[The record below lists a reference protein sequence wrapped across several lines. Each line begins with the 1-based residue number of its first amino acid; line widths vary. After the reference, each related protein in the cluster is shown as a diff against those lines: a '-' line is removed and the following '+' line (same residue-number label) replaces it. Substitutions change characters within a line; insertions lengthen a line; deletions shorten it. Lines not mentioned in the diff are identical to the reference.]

1 MSSTETICA
10 LATPSGNASVGI
22 IRISGPK
29 ALTIAKEITH
39 KSLTLRYAHFS
50 QFYDHNDE
58 VIDQGIAIYFAA
70 PNSFTGEDVVE
81 LQPHGNPYVCQQ
93 IINRLNKL
101 GARQALAGEF
111 SERAFINGKL
121 DLTQLEAIADL
132 IASGSQQA
140 AKSAVQSMQGK
151 FSEQVNDILKQL
163 IQIRTHIE
171 ASLDFA
177 EEDIETETRESVS
190 AKLTALNLQVTELFD
205 LAQKGAQLQKGYTI
219 VLTGSPNVGK
229 SSLFNAL
236 CAQDRAIVTNI
247 PGTTR
252 DVVSIDMELNGVP
265 IRLLDTAGIREHADQ
280 VEQEGIVRA
289 HSAIEM
295 ADAIIHV
302 LDGTELSA
310 EHHLESPTK
319 NEIIVINKSDLL
331 ASDFKADHAAILISA
346 KTGQGLENLRNEIG
360 RCLQIQP
367 SDQQAPF
374 SARIRHLD
382 ALRRCLEHFEKALQQ
397 ITCLSPLE
405 LAAEELR
412 VAQQIVGEITGE
424 FTPDDLLDYVFRE
437 FCIGK

>member
-1 MSSTETICA
+1 MSSSETICA
-10 LATPSGNASVGI
+10 LATPTGNASVGI
-22 IRISGPK
+22 IRLSGPR
-29 ALTIAKEITH
+29 ALEIAKLVTH
-39 KSLTLRYAHFS
+39 KNLTPRYAHFS
-50 QFYDHNDE
+50 NFFDDNGD
-58 VIDQGIAIYFAA
+58 VIDQGIAIYFPA
-70 PNSFTGEDVVE
+70 PHSFTGEEVVE

-93 IINRLNKL
+93 IINCLNKQ

-132 IASGSQQA
+132 IASGSEQA

-151 FSEQVNDILKQL
+151 FSQQVEQILSQL

-177 EEDIETETRESVS
+177 EEDIETEAREIVS
-190 AKLTALNLQVTELFD
+190 TKLIALSKQVNGLFD
-205 LAQKGAQLQKGYTI
+205 LAKKGAQLQKGFTI

-265 IRLLDTAGIREHADQ
+265 IRLLDTAGIREHAEQ
-280 VEQEGIVRA
+280 VEQQGIERA
-289 HSAIEM
+289 QSAIEM

-302 LDGTELSA
+302 FDGTVLSSQPQS
-310 EHHLESPTK
+310 EKITS
-319 NEIIVINKSDLL
+319 NEIVVVNKCDLL
-331 ASDFKADHAAILISA
+331 ADDFKPLANNILISA
-346 KTGQGLENLRNEIG
+346 KTGQGLDNLRLAMQKLLN
-360 RCLQIQP
+360 IQP

-374 SARIRHLD
+374 SARARHLD
-382 ALRRCLEHFEKALQQ
+382 ALRRCLQHFEQALEQ
-397 ITCLSPLE
+397 IKILSPLE

-412 VAQQIVGEITGE
+412 VAQQVLGEITGE

>member
-1 MSSTETICA
+1 VSTTETICA

-22 IRISGPK
+22 IRLSGPQ
-29 ALTIAKEITH
+29 ALEIAKVVTH
-39 KSLTLRYAHFS
+39 KTLTARYAHFS
-50 QFYDHNDE
+50 AFFDHNDD
-58 VIDQGIAIYFAA
+58 VIDQGIAIYFPA

-81 LQPHGNPYVCQQ
+81 LQSHGNPYICQQ
-93 IINRLNKL
+93 IINSVNKL

-132 IASGSQQA
+132 IASGSEQA

-151 FSEQVNDILKQL
+151 FSEQVKQILNQL

-177 EEDIETETRESVS
+177 EEDIETETREIVS
-190 AKLTALNLQVTELFD
+190 NKLTTLSSQVKELFD
-205 LAQKGAQLQKGYTI
+205 LAQKGAQLQKGFTI

-265 IRLLDTAGIREHADQ
+265 IRLLDTAGIREHAEQ

-289 HSAIEM
+289 QSAIEM

-302 LDGTELSA
+302 YDGTELSA
-310 EHHLESPTK
+310 EQKFERDNK

-331 ASDFKADHAAILISA
+331 TSDFEKAETTILISA
-346 KTGQGLENLRNEIG
+346 KTGQGLDSLRNEIQQL
-360 RCLQIQP
+360 LQIQP

-374 SARIRHLD
+374 SARARHLD
-382 ALRRCLEHFEKALQQ
+382 ALRRCLEHFELALQQ
-397 ITCLSPLE
+397 ITQLSPLE

-412 VAQQIVGEITGE
+412 VAQLTLGEITGE

>member
-1 MSSTETICA
+1 MSETICA
-10 LATPSGNASVGI
+10 LATPSGNASVGV
-22 IRISGPK
+22 IRISGQC
-29 ALTIAKEITH
+29 ALEIAKRVTH
-39 KSLTLRYAHFS
+39 KNLRPRYAHFS
-50 QFYDHNDE
+50 QFFDE
-58 VIDQGIAIYFAA
+58 KDDVVDQGIAIYFPA

-81 LQPHGNPYVCQQ
+81 IQPHGNPYVCQQ
-93 IINRLNKL
+93 IINCLNKE
-101 GARQALAGEF
+101 GARLALAGEF
-111 SERAFINGKL
+111 SERAFVNGKL

-132 IASGSQQA
+132 ITSGSAQA

-151 FSEQVNDILKQL
+151 FSQQVQIILNQL

-177 EEDIETETRESVS
+177 EEDIETEAREIVS
-190 AKLTALNLQVTELFD
+190 KKLIALNTQVNDLFD
-205 LAQKGAQLQKGYTI
+205 IAQKGAQLQKGYTV

-236 CAQDRAIVTNI
+236 CTQDRAIVTNI

-252 DVVSIDMELNGVP
+252 DIVSIDMQLNGVP
-265 IRLLDTAGIREHADQ
+265 IRLLDTAGIREYAEE
-280 VEQEGIVRA
+280 VEQQGIKRA
-289 HSAIEM
+289 QSAIEM

-302 LDGTELSA
+302 FDGTELSA
-310 EHHLESPTK
+310 PYQFK
-319 NEIIVINKSDLL
+319 NIGDNELIVINKSDLL
-331 ASDFKADHAAILISA
+331 ANNFEQPETGILISA
-346 KTGQGLENLRNEIG
+346 ITGQGLNTLRQH
-360 RCLQIQP
+360 LQKLLHIQP

-374 SARIRHLD
+374 SARARHLD
-382 ALRRCLEHFEKALQQ
+382 ALRRSQQHFEQALEQVKN
-397 ITCLSPLE
+397 LSPLE

>member
-1 MSSTETICA
+1 VSSSETICA

-22 IRISGPK
+22 IRISGPS
-29 ALTIAKEITH
+29 ALEIAKVVTH
-39 KSLTLRYAHFS
+39 KTLAPRYAHFS
-50 QFYDHNDE
+50 QFFDQNDD
-58 VIDQGIAIYFAA
+58 VIDQGIAIYFPA

-93 IINRLNKL
+93 IINCVNKQ

-132 IASGSQQA
+132 IASGSEQA

-151 FSEQVNDILKQL
+151 FSQRVNEILKQL

-177 EEDIETETRESVS
+177 EEDIETETREIVS
-190 AKLTALNLQVTELFD
+190 NKLTTLSSQVKGLFD
-205 LAQKGAQLQKGYTI
+205 LAQKGAQLQKGFTI

-265 IRLLDTAGIREHADQ
+265 IRLLDTAGIRQHAEQ
-280 VEQEGIVRA
+280 IEQEGIVRA
-289 HSAIEM
+289 QSAIEI
-295 ADAIIHV
+295 ADAIINV
-302 LDGTELSA
+302 YDGTELSA
-310 EHHLESPTK
+310 EHQIERVHK
-319 NEIIVINKSDLL
+319 NEIAVINKSDLL
-331 ASDFKADHAAILISA
+331 ASNFVQTENAILISA
-346 KTGQGLENLRNEIG
+346 KTGQGLDNLRNKIQQL
-360 RCLQIQP
+360 LQIQP

-374 SARIRHLD
+374 SARARHLD
-382 ALRRCLEHFEKALQQ
+382 ALRRCLEHFEQALQQ
-397 ITCLSPLE
+397 INHQSPLE

>member
-1 MSSTETICA
+1 MSNAETICA
-10 LATPSGNASVGI
+10 LATPGGNASVGI
-22 IRISGPK
+22 IRISGSQ
-29 ALTIAKEITH
+29 ALAIAKAITH
-39 KSLTLRYAHFS
+39 KKLTARYAHFS
-50 QFYDHNDE
+50 EFFDHTNE
-58 VIDQGIAIYFAA
+58 VIDQGIAIYFPA

-93 IINRLNKL
+93 IINCVNQH

-132 IASGSQQA
+132 IASGSEQA

-151 FSEQVNDILKQL
+151 FSQQVQETLNQL

-171 ASLDFA
+171 ASLDFS
-177 EEDIETETRESVS
+177 EEDIETEAREVVS
-190 AKLTALNLQVTELFD
+190 NKLSSLNSKVENLFD
-205 LAQKGAQLQKGYTI
+205 LAQKGAQLQKGFTL
-219 VLTGSPNVGK
+219 VLTGRPNVGK

-236 CAQDRAIVTNI
+236 CAQDRAIVTNV

-265 IRLLDTAGIREHADQ
+265 IRLLDTAGIREHAEQ

-289 HSAIEM
+289 QSAIEL

-302 LDGTELSA
+302 HDGTELSLA
-310 EHHLESPTK
+310 SPLEDINE
-319 NEIIVINKSDLL
+319 NEIIVVNKSDLL
-331 ASDFKADHAAILISA
+331 SGQINLPNNALLISA
-346 KTGQGLENLRNEIG
+346 KTGQGLDRLREEIQQ
-360 RCLQIQP
+360 RLHIQP
-367 SDQQAPF
+367 SEQQAPF
-374 SARIRHLD
+374 SARARHLD
-382 ALRRCLEHFEKALQQ
+382 ALRRCLTHFQLALKQ
-397 ITCLSPLE
+397 IHDLSPLE

-412 VAQQIVGEITGE
+412 VAQQILGEITGE

>member
-1 MSSTETICA
+1 VSSSETICA
-10 LATPSGNASVGI
+10 LATPGGNASVGI
-22 IRISGPK
+22 IRISGAN
-29 ALTIAKEITH
+29 ALEIAKAVTH
-39 KSLTLRYAHFS
+39 KSLSPRYAHFS
-50 QFYDHNDE
+50 EFFDHNNE
-58 VIDQGIAIYFAA
+58 VIDQGIAIYFPA

-93 IINRLNKL
+93 IINCVNKQ

-132 IASGSQQA
+132 IASGSEQA

-151 FSEQVNDILKQL
+151 FSEQVQAILNQL

-177 EEDIETETRESVS
+177 EEDIETEARKIVS
-190 AKLTALNLQVTELFD
+190 SKLTALKKQVNELFD
-205 LAQKGAQLQKGYTI
+205 LAQKGAQLQKGFTL

-252 DVVSIDMELNGVP
+252 DVVSIDMQLNGVP
-265 IRLLDTAGIREHADQ
+265 IRLLDTAGIREHAEQ

-289 HSAIEM
+289 RSAIET

-302 LDGTELSA
+302 HDGTEISA
-310 EHHLESPTK
+310 EYKLESVNK
-319 NEIIVINKSDLL
+319 NEINVINKSDLL
-331 ASDFKADHAAILISA
+331 AESFQQNEKAMLISA
-346 KTGQGLENLRNEIG
+346 KTGQGLDDLRTAIQQL
-360 RCLQIQP
+360 LQIQP

-374 SARIRHLD
+374 SARTRHLD
-382 ALRRCLEHFEKALQQ
+382 ALRRCLEHFEFALNQVKS
-397 ITCLSPLE
+397 LSPLE

-412 VAQQIVGEITGE
+412 VAQQILGEITGE
-424 FTPDDLLDYVFRE
+424 FTPDNLLDYVFRE

>member
-1 MSSTETICA
+1 VSTAETICA
-10 LATPSGNASVGI
+10 LATPGGHASVGI
-22 IRISGPK
+22 IRLSGPR
-29 ALTIAKEITH
+29 ALEIAKVITH
-39 KSLTLRYAHFS
+39 KSLTPRYAHFS
-50 QFYDHNDE
+50 EFFDHNDE
-58 VIDQGIAIYFAA
+58 VIDQGIAIYFPA

-93 IINRLNKL
+93 IINCLNKQ

-132 IASGSQQA
+132 IASGSEQA

-151 FSEQVNDILKQL
+151 FSERVQEILNQL

-177 EEDIETETRESVS
+177 EEDIETEAREIVS
-190 AKLTALNLQVTELFD
+190 NKLMTLNLQVNDLFD
-205 LAQKGAQLQKGYTI
+205 LAQKGAQLQKGFTI

-236 CAQDRAIVTNI
+236 CAQDRAIVTNV

-252 DVVSIDMELNGVP
+252 DVVSIDMELSGVP
-265 IRLLDTAGIREHADQ
+265 IRLLDTAGIREPAEQ
-280 VEQEGIVRA
+280 VEQEGIIRA
-289 HSAIEM
+289 QSAIEL

-302 LDGTELSA
+302 FDGTELSA
-310 EHHLESPTK
+310 DYEFTEANK
-319 NEIIVINKSDLL
+319 NEIIVVNKSDLL
-331 ASDFKADHAAILISA
+331 AEDFMQAETAILISA
-346 KTGQGLENLRNEIG
+346 KTGQGLDNLRNEIQQ
-360 RCLQIQP
+360 CLHILP

-374 SARIRHLD
+374 SARARHLE
-382 ALRRCLEHFEKALQQ
+382 ALRRCLDHFELALHQ
-397 ITCLSPLE
+397 IDNLSPLE

-412 VAQQIVGEITGE
+412 VAQQILGEITGE

>member
-1 MSSTETICA
+1 VSSSETICA
-10 LATPSGNASVGI
+10 LATPIGNASVAI
-22 IRISGPK
+22 IRVSGPQALEIAKVVTHK
-29 ALTIAKEITH
+29 ALAP
-39 KSLTLRYAHFS
+39 RYAHFS
-50 QFYDHNDE
+50 HFFDHNED
-58 VIDQGIAIYFAA
+58 VIDQGIAIYFPA

-93 IINRLNKL
+93 IINRINKQ

-132 IASGSQQA
+132 ITSGSEQA

-151 FSEQVNDILKQL
+151 FSEQVNEILKQL

-177 EEDIETETRESVS
+177 EEDIETEAREIVS
-190 AKLTALNLQVTELFD
+190 KKLKELSLQVTELFD
-205 LAQKGAQLQKGYTI
+205 LAQKGAQLQKGFTI

-252 DVVSIDMELNGVP
+252 DVVSIDMQLNGVP
-265 IRLLDTAGIREHADQ
+265 IRLLDTAGIREHAEQ
-280 VEQEGIVRA
+280 VEQEGIARA
-289 HSAIEM
+289 QSAIEM

-302 LDGTELSA
+302 HDVTEISV
-310 EHHLESPTK
+310 EHPFESVNK
-319 NEIIVINKSDLL
+319 NEITVINKSDLL
-331 ASDFKADHAAILISA
+331 AGEFQQSKKAILISA
-346 KTGQGLENLRNEIG
+346 KTGQGLDNLRKEIQQL
-360 RCLQIQP
+360 LQIQP
-367 SDQQAPF
+367 LDQQAPF
-374 SARIRHLD
+374 SARARHLD
-382 ALRRCLEHFEKALQQ
+382 ALRRCLEHFEQALQQ
-397 ITCLSPLE
+397 INLMSPLE

-412 VAQQIVGEITGE
+412 IAQQILGEITGE